1 MLRLVLLLLA
11 AACSA
16 AVQPPRATCGG
27 TVSCGREQLIAADQE
42 LLHAMKQRGVPA
54 AFADVLLDD
63 AQLLSDGKG
72 RTAGKEPVLEA
83 LRSSPPF
90 TWTLAR
96 ADVSAG
102 AELGYSFGWMEKGQY
117 AAVWRRKGGDWK
129 LAVFLHKPAQPQ
141 SVAPPAWFVPFRG
154 EREPGPPSPKH
165 TVSDADTAF
174 ATLARQS
181 DVQTAFTTYAAQEAV
196 LFGPTMIFGRE
207 EIHRVFAG
215 APALDWGPIA
225 DGASQDLG
233 YTVGAYTRGK
243 LRGNYL
249 TVWRLE
255 GDGSWRYVLDA
266 GVKEG

>member
-1 MLRLVLLLLA
+1 MHRLALLLLT

-16 AVQPPRATCGG
+16 AVQPPRASCGG

-72 RTAGKEPVLEA
+72 RTAGKDHVLEA

-90 TWTLAR
+90 SWTLAR

-102 AELGYSFGWMEKGQY
+102 AELGYSFGWMEKGHY

-129 LAVFLHKPAQPQ
+129 LAVFLHRPAQPQ

-154 EREPGPPSPKH
+154 EREPAPPSPRH
-165 TVSDADTAF
+165 SVSEADTAF
-174 ATLARQS
+174 AALAKQA
-181 DVQTAFTTYAAQEAV
+181 DLQTAFTAYAAQEAV

-207 EIHRVFAG
+207 EIHKVFSGAG
-215 APALDWGPIA
+215 ALDWGPIA
-225 DGASQDLG
+225 DGAAQDLG
-233 YTVGAYTRGK
+233 YTVGAYARGK
-243 LRGNYL
+243 ARGNYL

-255 GDGSWRYVLDA
+255 PDGTWRYVLDG